1 MSDSEQWFIIPCP
14 PDIQLTAIAK
24 ERQCHGLLYCLYE
37 RGSHTPIWLGQS
49 IPALVR
55 CINEKVVTSPERR
68 LHASSLY
75 RLLRRECRRPA
86 PSHKLWVAE
95 VFSRMELDDLN
106 RFLSNFP
113 SIVVVSKSP
122 ELWHCNPV
130 SAPEEEDA
138 AGAEGASKALA
149 PKPPAAHTEGARDEA
164 PPEALAASA
173 CDGKVGERP
182 PAAASRGAALA
193 RKAACFAAP
202 RRRPASSEAAPA
214 PEACSD
220 GGTSSDRS
228 G

>member
-138 AGAEGASKALA
+138 AGAEGA
-149 PKPPAAHTEGARDEA
+149 AHTEGARDEV
-164 PPEALAASA
+164 PPEAQ
-173 CDGKVGERP
+173 VVERP

-193 RKAACFAAP
+193 RKAASFAAP